1 MFALGGSVKETRDKT
16 IRRLGEK
23 GPGVLAEGVQSIQ
36 VYRMQEALDFFD
48 CVLYV
53 GSRQY
58 QLRISVNGKPA
69 EHADRPEI
77 PRQAERRKLGYCC
90 QHQSA
95 K

>member
-1 MFALGGSVKETRDKT
+1 MEALGGSGKETRDKT

-23 GPGVLAEGVQSIQ
+23 GPGVLAEVQSIQ

-48 CVLYV
+48 CVLCV

-58 QLRISVNGKPA
+58 QLRISANGKPA

-77 PRQAERRKLGYCC
+77 QAERRKLGYCC